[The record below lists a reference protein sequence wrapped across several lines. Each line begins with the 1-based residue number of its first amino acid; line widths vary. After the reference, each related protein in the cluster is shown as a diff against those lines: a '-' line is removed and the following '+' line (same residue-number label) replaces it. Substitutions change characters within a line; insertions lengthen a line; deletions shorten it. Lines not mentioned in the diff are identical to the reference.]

1 MIWNAPF
8 TGSMY
13 DALSSVFVCLLQK
26 TPSLSLS
33 DKEGVYSS
41 IYKTLHAKFL
51 QCLRKYYLLS
61 SASILSFNEVIL
73 LSASAC
79 FLRSLSTISGF
90 AFCTKRSLLSFFC
103 TDFKK
108 PSW

>member
-41 IYKTLHAKFL
+41 KYKPCMQSFYNVLENTIY
-51 QCLRKYYLLS
+51 
-61 SASILSFNEVIL
+61 
-73 LSASAC
+73 
-79 FLRSLSTISGF
+79 SLVPQYSPST
-90 AFCTKRSLLSFFC
+90 K
-103 TDFKK
+103 
-108 PSW
+108 